1 MLIQYHEVIEE
12 FIINIRCFILVLF
25 CFQFYLGDDE
35 NGAVIDDSAIF
46 LFRFFIDVSIVMV
59 RHLSELKVIF
69 GRITSQYANK
79 ICNIVCDLKAA
90 LSEDL
95 LQAIR
100 EEIKS
105 DSDEKQLD
113 AKNKTK
119 RWGTNIK
126 IRLPKGID
134 ADEKSI
140 ELLQNFDWPEPT
152 SEKDDGALSTSFSM
166 RYDNAKSIA
175 QPKLTYNRAWLLA
188 HVSNEVIESLL
199 SVLKSKK
206 SNTELQN
213 ELIELLG
220 FDKFEILETILENR
234 MEIIKNIENDDKVNM
249 MYERVATAE
258 QNGVAHRIKSAQ
270 PAVSSQVV
278 VQSEQELS
286 LMKKVRKDEKKLGKL
301 FTAQKTAME
310 NELDDDDDGGCDYG
324 VARFKLQQ
332 QQQILDTIKNQPIL
346 AKPKR
351 SSDAM
356 SWLTQAPRKVTYP
369 YVFDGQMEAQTHVGF
384 VAGAKLVLPESAQRT
399 DNKMYE
405 EINLPA
411 NTGPVDLKIGEQR
424 IQITDLDEIGK
435 LAFKGIKELNRIQ
448 SVVFERAYHSNDNLL
463 ICAPTG
469 AGKTNVAMLTII
481 NTIRSHTDQGVIHRD
496 QFKIV
501 YVAPMKALAA
511 EMVENFGKK
520 LGSLGTFQMN
530 EEKKDFLDPK

>member
-1 MLIQYHEVIEE
+1 
-12 FIINIRCFILVLF
+12 
-25 CFQFYLGDDE
+25 
-35 NGAVIDDSAIF
+35 
-46 LFRFFIDVSIVMV
+46 MV

-69 GRITSQYANK
+69 GKITSQHANK

-100 EEIKS
+100 EEIKGE
-105 DSDEKQLD
+105 SDEKRAD

-119 RWGTNIK
+119 RWGNNIK

-140 ELLQNFDWPEPT
+140 ELLQNFDLPESS
-152 SEKDDGALSTSFSM
+152 SEKYDGALSTSFSM
-166 RYDNAKSIA
+166 RYDHAKSVA
-175 QPKLTYNRAWLLA
+175 QPKQTYNRAWLLT
-188 HVSNEVIESLL
+188 HISNEVIESLL

-234 MEIIKNIENDDKVNM
+234 KEIIKNIENDDKVNM

-258 QNGVAHRIKSAQ
+258 QSGVANRIKSAQ

-278 VQSEQELS
+278 VQSEQELN
-286 LMKKVRKDEKKLGKL
+286 LMKKVRKDEKKLEKL

-310 NELDDDDDGGCDYG
+310 NELDDDDDGSCDYG
-324 VARFKLQQ
+324 VARLKLQQ
-332 QQQILDTIKNQPIL
+332 QQQILNSIKNQPIL

-351 SSDAM
+351 TSDAM
-356 SWLTQAPRKVTYP
+356 SWLTQAPKKVTYP
-369 YVFDGQMEAQTHVGF
+369 NVFDSQMEARTHVGF
-384 VAGAKLVLPESAQRT
+384 VAGSKLVLPESAQRT
-399 DNKMYE
+399 DNRMYE

-411 NTGPVDLKIGEQR
+411 NTAPIDLKIGEKR
-424 IQITDLDEIGK
+424 IQISDLDEIGK
-435 LAFKGIKELNRIQ
+435 LAFKGVKELNRIQ

-520 LGSLGTFQMN
+520 LGSLGLFRLN
-530 EEKKDFLDPK
+530 ENTYMFFVILNEKKKIFLFS